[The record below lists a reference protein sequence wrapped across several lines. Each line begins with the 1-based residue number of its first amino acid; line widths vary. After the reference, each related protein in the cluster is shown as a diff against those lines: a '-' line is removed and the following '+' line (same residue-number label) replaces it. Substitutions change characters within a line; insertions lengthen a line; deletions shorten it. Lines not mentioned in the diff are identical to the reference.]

1 MSRKERLNSRERG
14 SVMIEF
20 TLATSLFLVPLL
32 LGTMV
37 IGQNLIREI
46 EVTQVCRDAGHMY
59 SYGVDFS
66 QSANQNLLVNLAQGL
81 SFQTSGGN
89 GVVILSTVTFIGPN
103 DCVAGGYQPNGSS
116 CANLNQTVFTRRIVV
131 GNASVKASAFGT
143 PSAGLIDSS
152 GNISQAGYLNNTSTR
167 ATGFSSLVALTS
179 GQFSFM
185 SEMYVATPD
194 LSFWTY
200 LGTTGVSAR
209 TIF

>member
-1 MSRKERLNSRERG
+1 MPKQQNRNSRERG
-14 SVMIEF
+14 GAIVEF
-20 TLATSLFLVPLL
+20 TLAMSFLLMPLL

-59 SYGVDFS
+59 SYGIDFS
-66 QSANQNLLVNLAQGL
+66 QSGNQDLLVKIAQGL
-81 SFQTSGGN
+81 SFQKSGGN
-89 GVVILSTVTFIGPN
+89 GVVILSTVTYISSN
-103 DCVAGGYQPNGSS
+103 DCQAGGFGSN
-116 CANLNQTVFTRRIVV
+116 CANVNQTVFTRRIVV
-131 GNASVKASAFGT
+131 GNASVKSSAFGT
-143 PSAGLIDSS
+143 PSASLIDSS

-167 ATGFSSLVALTS
+167 AVGFSNLVNLTS

-194 LSFWTY
+194 LSFWSY
-200 LGTTGVSAR
+200 LGSTGVSAR